1 MQVMPSG
8 DDDGVDPG
16 ILNDFGF
23 VGGAIAKAELAP
35 GVLGMR
41 SGSGANRNQ
50 RGVGCSLHYRHEGPS
65 GKDSGAEQADRSTG
79 GGGELS
85 TRRVSSLLR
94 DQRERACLSLTF
106 RVLNHHSQK
115 WLARLP
121 RDQVVGAL
129 CALNGE
135 AMGDQSAD
143 VDSFLGEEPDKRF
156 HIAGFGPTHVANG
169 IVAPFLLIG
178 CVVTSRTVRARNTEI
193 EFLFVICFA
202 LDVHADGTYS
212 DDDRAVASDGA
223 GEIDGIAAGSF
234 GCDEDGINP

>member
-1 MQVMPSG
+1 MSSG
-8 DDDGVDPG
+8 DDDGVDAG

-23 VGGAIAKAELAP
+23 VGGAIAKTELAP
-35 GVLGMR
+35 GMLGMGP
-41 SGSGANRNQ
+41 GSGANRDQ
-50 RGVGCSLHYRHEGPS
+50 RGVGCSLHCRHEGPS

-94 DQRERACLSLTF
+94 DQRERVCLTLTL

-143 VDSFLGEEPDKRF
+143 VDFLLGEEPDERF
-156 HIAGFGPTHVANG
+156 HVTGLGPTHVANG

-178 CVVTSRTVRARNTEI
+178 CVVTSRTIRARNAEI
-193 EFLFVICFA
+193 EFR
-202 LDVHADGTYS
+202 S
-212 DDDRAVASDGA
+212 EER
-223 GEIDGIAAGSF
+223 
-234 GCDEDGINP
+234 